1 MAASSLASIDNNIFS
16 MQVHYRG
23 GVKIWLF
30 MYLVGTLLAVI
41 PIVTA
46 GRADPV
52 TPCILES
59 VENVVSAAAM
69 TRSEF

>member
-1 MAASSLASIDNNIFS
+1 M
-16 MQVHYRG
+16 
-23 GVKIWLF
+23 KIWLF